1 VIVMNV
7 REQARSGLLALV
19 LATVAGVSPAAS
31 HPHAWIDLRST
42 VIVGSDG
49 HITALEQEWLFDRL
63 YTLLATQGLDEEPSA
78 RLNALTELARSNLA
92 KLQPHGYFIHA
103 RADEAK
109 VDVAPVTAFETAV
122 RHERLWLRFVAPLV
136 TPVDPRRQAFV
147 FAVFDPSYFIEMRHI
162 KDEPILFRNEGSNA
176 CHGDIHTPQPTV
188 AALALAS
195 ALDRNA
201 KAPESFGELFA
212 EQVTVTCR

>member
-1 VIVMNV
+1 MNV
-7 REQARSGLLALV
+7 RDQARSGLLALV
-19 LATVAGVSPAAS
+19 LATVSGVSPAAS

-42 VIVGSDG
+42 VMVRSDG
-49 HITALEQEWLFDRL
+49 HIMALEEEWLFDRL

-78 RLNALTELARSNLA
+78 RLNALTDLARTNLG
-92 KLQPHGYFIHA
+92 KLQPYGYFIHA
-103 RADEAK
+103 RADEAR
-109 VDVAPVTAFETAV
+109 VDFAPVTVFETAV
-122 RHERLWLRFVAPLV
+122 RDERLWLRFVAPLV

-162 KDEPILFRNEGSNA
+162 KDKPIMFRDEGRNA
-176 CHGDIHTPQPTV
+176 CRADIHTPQPTA

-212 EQVTVTCR
+212 EKVIVTCR